1 HNLSCNFLKALIL
14 IIEAREETDPL
25 EKVLRVNHDRNT
37 HTKRKQKNHYTNI
50 RNTIEHFRAHVAN
63 HPQLQQSYETTV
75 PEKWQESYR
84 ALLSFDFEA
93 AVFLSQWDCLPRI
106 IEESSSFADSR
117 LCAVFLDSI
126 LSAEAPVSEM
136 VRVVMVHSLLPRSTD
151 FQIQQGL
158 TTTDNNKHPPH
169 LPLPNPQQV
178 LLRNLPPVLPP
189 LPLPTIHPSKRNP
202 PCRGHPR

>member
-1 HNLSCNFLKALIL
+1 MQLADLYPQTAEPKDTSIALEHCLSSNFLKALIL

-25 EKVLRVNHDRNT
+25 KKVFPVNHDRNT

-63 HPQLQQSYETTV
+63 HPQPQQNHETTV
-75 PEKWQESYR
+75 PEKWQKNYR

-136 VRVVMVHSLLPRSTD
+136 VRVVMVR
-151 FQIQQGL
+151 
-158 TTTDNNKHPPH
+158 
-169 LPLPNPQQV
+169 
-178 LLRNLPPVLPP
+178 
-189 LPLPTIHPSKRNP
+189 PLPTLHVDIERD
-202 PCRGHPR
+202 